1 MHELS
6 GIPGQILC
14 LLPAIFYE
22 SRNLSF
28 LPPYDRDIGQFEQGG
43 TSLNY
48 KFSRQDYI
56 IFLLSYLFFFLYI
69 ADIRSALPLEMFQI
83 IPSWIYLV
91 IAIVLNA
98 WVLPLPGIHP
108 RLPGEPEFHPLPPPE
123 EIQVLPEKA
132 PKIEKKEPSVP
143 TPEEKLE
150 RGLSKTHR
158 GFIDRITA
166 VFKRSPTLNDNL
178 LNELEET
185 LVGTDIG
192 VRTAYTLFEIIKKK
206 TDSTNDPGSALSAIR
221 EEITKI
227 LENRESELVIP
238 EDKKPYVIMVTGVN
252 GSGKTTTIAKIAY
265 SLKNQGKSV
274 VIASGDTFRAAAI
287 EQLEHWANKVGADFV
302 KAQEGADP
310 SSVAFDGLQAAIA
323 RNHDV
328 LIIDTAG
335 RLHTKENLMEE
346 LKKTKRVL
354 DKKFSGTPHE
364 ILLVLDATIGQNAI
378 EQTRQFNNALG
389 VTGIALTKLDGSSKG
404 GVIVGIA
411 NEFEIPIRYIGIGE
425 GMDDLQPFHA
435 KPFVDALF
443 LDKD

>member
-1 MHELS
+1 MVGIS
-6 GIPGQILC
+6 G
-14 LLPAIFYE
+14 
-22 SRNLSF
+22 NLK
-28 LPPYDRDIGQFEQGG
+28 QGG

-48 KFSRQDYI
+48 KFSTYDYI
-56 IFLLSYLFFFLYI
+56 IILISYLFFYLYVAGI
-69 ADIRSALPLEMFQI
+69 QGSLPFELLKS
-83 IPSWIYLV
+83 IPLWLYLV
-91 IAIVLNA
+91 VAIALNL
-98 WVLPLPGIHP
+98 WTLPLPGIHP
-108 RLPGEPEFHPLPPPE
+108 KLPGEQEYRPLPPPE
-123 EIQVLPEKA
+123 ETPALPEKA
-132 PKIEKKEPSVP
+132 PEIERKEPLAP
-143 TPEEKLE
+143 TAEEKLGK
-150 RGLSKTHR
+150 GLSKTHK

-166 VFKRSPTLNDNL
+166 VFKRSPALDENL
-178 LNELEET
+178 LTELEET

-192 VRTAYTLFEIIKKK
+192 VKTAYTLFEAIQK
-206 TDSTNDPGSALSAIR
+206 NAGSISGPEAALSAIR
-221 EEITKI
+221 GEITKI
-227 LENRESELVIP
+227 LQQRESELILT
-238 EDKKPYVIMVTGVN
+238 EDNKPYVIMVTGVN

-265 SLKNQGKSV
+265 SFKNQGKSV

-354 DKKFSGTPHE
+354 DKKLPGTPHE

-411 NEFEIPIRYIGIGE
+411 NEFDIPIRFIGIGE
-425 GMDDLQPFHA
+425 GMDDLQAFHA
-435 KPFVDALF
+435 KTFVDALF
-443 LDKD
+443 LDNE